1 MISTNIANLQGALL
15 FKRLVYNSMDIRSG
29 EMNTPLMSYPEESF
43 YREQESSGYN
53 FNTPS
58 SASIHSAIS
67 YRKDPATKLESWSD
81 QVEEITPYVP
91 SGKGMS
97 FTMENFLQAGKEK
110 YTKATMR
117 PQHYQNA
124 VGLVNKINK
133 LGELIDYH
141 NVISSGYRSPERQ
154 RQIYAEKGEP
164 PAMGSKHIY
173 GHALDIYDPQGEL
186 KKKLLNRAVLEKAK
200 ELELYFENFGKTP
213 TWVHIQDEAPARCGG
228 QIWSADNLLEKNNL

>member
-1 MISTNIANLQGALL
+1 MISTDISVQNMLYLQ
-15 FKRLVYNSMDIRSG
+15 RLRYLSEGIDSG
-29 EMNTPLMSYPEESF
+29 EMNLPLMSVETPEYYLSPSH
-43 YREQESSGYN
+43 YNCNSAKDSVLSYKKSPTTSLDTWSG
-53 FNTPS
+53 
-58 SASIHSAIS
+58 
-67 YRKDPATKLESWSD
+67 
-81 QVEEITPYVP
+81 QVQEITPYVP

-97 FTMENFLQAGKEK
+97 FTIDNFLQAGKEK
-110 YTKATMR
+110 YTRDTIR

-173 GHALDIYDPQGEL
+173 GHALDIYDPKGEL
-186 KKKLLNRAVLEKAK
+186 KQKLLNRAVLEKAK

-228 QIWSADNLLEKNNL
+228 QIWSADNLLERNNL

>member
-1 MISTNIANLQGALL
+1 MISTEMSIQSMLYLQ
-15 FKRLVYNSMDIRSG
+15 RLRYNMQKIDSG
-29 EMNTPLMSYPEESF
+29 EFNIPLMSTAPQSTLASTSF
-43 YREQESSGYN
+43 GSC
-53 FNTPS
+53 PS
-58 SASIHSAIS
+58 DAVIS
-67 YRKDPATKLESWSD
+67 YRKNPTTNLDTWSG
-81 QVEEITPYVP
+81 QVKEITPYVP

-97 FTMENFLQAGKEK
+97 FTIDNFLQAGKEK
-110 YTKATMR
+110 YTRETMR

-124 VGLVNKINK
+124 VALINKINQ

-173 GHALDIYDPQGEL
+173 GHALDIYDPKGEL